1 MVSGKLNANK
11 FICRCNG
18 KMAVVY
24 LATNPLITKAEKKKI
39 RGHRTEGEPE
49 IFKTH
54 LEIFLCNLPQGIR
67 FSSRLD

>member
-1 MVSGKLNANK
+1 MDESINRTTMVSGKLNANK

-39 RGHRTEGEPE
+39 NKRSP
-49 IFKTH
+49 
-54 LEIFLCNLPQGIR
+54 
-67 FSSRLD
+67 D